1 MKAAEDFL
9 EVVLF
14 AHVITA
20 AEQVMKTR
28 NIQIDCEVVA
38 DSIINNFVT
47 VSIPTIDE
55 PASNSDTD
63 EPAANSDTDE
73 PASNS
78 DTLCSSNKDFIYA
91 YATDYLTMA
100 LLWHGFH
107 DAIKMGDGNRIMSY
121 WKFLTAIFQQTG
133 HCNYAKQG
141 FFMLAQSELLS
152 SRRSTWFRTV
162 NNCHQTTP
170 SRAGSSNW
178 SLGGPFYV
186 TITWHWLNQKAVLGS
201 GGMPPQEIY

>member
-63 EPAANSDTDE
+63 EPA
-73 PASNS
+73 SNS

-91 YATDYLTMA
+91 YATDYLTM
-100 LLWHGFH
+100 LCYGM
-107 DAIKMGDGNRIMSY
+107 D
-121 WKFLTAIFQQTG
+121 
-133 HCNYAKQG
+133 
-141 FFMLAQSELLS
+141 FMMLSKWVMVIEL
-152 SRRSTWFRTV
+152 
-162 NNCHQTTP
+162 
-170 SRAGSSNW
+170 
-178 SLGGPFYV
+178 
-186 TITWHWLNQKAVLGS
+186 
-201 GGMPPQEIY
+201 